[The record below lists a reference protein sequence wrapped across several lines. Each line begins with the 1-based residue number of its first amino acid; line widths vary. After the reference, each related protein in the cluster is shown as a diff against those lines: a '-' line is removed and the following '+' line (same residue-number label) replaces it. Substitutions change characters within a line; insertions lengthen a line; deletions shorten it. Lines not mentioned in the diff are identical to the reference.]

1 MGKKTKEHRRRVEK
15 RNRRIN
21 QEKYMMKR
29 QIDKLFEGRL
39 DDIKNEGNLDVK
51 LGDKNIPFSIVEDSG
66 VFPNMSLN
74 SELNN
79 LDFTD
84 NNEGNFVDFE
94 IEQENEVDKTP
105 EDK

>member
-21 QEKYMMKR
+21 QEKYMMKK

-39 DDIKNEGNLDVK
+39 DDIKNESNLDVK
-51 LGDKNIPFSIVEDSG
+51 LGDKNIPFSIVEDTG
-66 VFPNMSLN
+66 IFPNMSLN

-84 NNEGNFVDFE
+84 NNEGNVVDFE

-105 EDK
+105 EEK